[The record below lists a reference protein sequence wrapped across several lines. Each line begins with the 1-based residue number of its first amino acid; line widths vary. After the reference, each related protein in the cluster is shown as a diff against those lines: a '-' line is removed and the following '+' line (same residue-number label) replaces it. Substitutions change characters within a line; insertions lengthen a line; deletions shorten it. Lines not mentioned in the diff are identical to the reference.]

1 MKRGRWDNEIF
12 TEDFLG
18 ITANAAHQHLENK
31 NHIPSFALD
40 GWIFNAERPTILNI
54 PAMSFLVA
62 HEIFHGFDSEG
73 HKYDHEGICVFT

>member
-18 ITANAAHQHLENK
+18 ITANAAHQRLENK

-62 HEIFHGFDSEG
+62 HEIFHGFDSKG